1 MKQTRMGRLT
11 RRALSLLFALTLLW
25 ECGALSPKARATDVV
40 AADGT
45 VQFVLWQR
53 VTAWKSRLD
62 EGLKKYCSD
71 GPHPL
76 LLSYESNK
84 TEYLMC
90 VTKDNWRWEK
100 KDYVLAG
107 MPTVYDS
114 PFDEMRGYFLW
125 KDNFMSMST
134 FNSLWAQYK
143 GTDSNGNPKMLINVS
158 NGADGPGEYLGPGK
172 SYGGQT
178 YGGHK
183 VRDTCFVVRPEET
196 TTWRFSPGD
205 EGARMWNRDYDGSDE
220 DVIFHGSTVVLSD
233 DEREDLRRVFVG
245 YEVISASALTHD
257 FTVQRDQATT
267 MGRPSALFRRA

>member
-1 MKQTRMGRLT
+1 
-11 RRALSLLFALTLLW
+11 
-25 ECGALSPKARATDVV
+25 
-40 AADGT
+40 
-45 VQFVLWQR
+45 
-53 VTAWKSRLD
+53 
-62 EGLKKYCSD
+62 
-71 GPHPL
+71 
-76 LLSYESNK
+76 
-84 TEYLMC
+84 
-90 VTKDNWRWEK
+90 
-100 KDYVLAG
+100 
-107 MPTVYDS
+107 MPPVYDS